1 MTTSRAVRHMG
12 TLVRVSFV
20 REARERVWI
29 NYPRTVG
36 SLKARSGVM
45 LIKRSRNLV
54 LEMRIEVPS
63 VTI

>member
-1 MTTSRAVRHMG
+1 MG